1 MRRSVKGSAVPHSRK
16 LVLVALLA
24 LLALMLVPGLA
35 FADATDLKKA
45 IAGDQDF
52 LSTILPIRDGVMVAL
67 RLR

>member
-24 LLALMLVPGLA
+24 LLALMVVPGLA

-45 IAGDQDF
+45 ISEAETKTVKQ
-52 LSTILPIRDGVMVAL
+52 
-67 RLR
+67 